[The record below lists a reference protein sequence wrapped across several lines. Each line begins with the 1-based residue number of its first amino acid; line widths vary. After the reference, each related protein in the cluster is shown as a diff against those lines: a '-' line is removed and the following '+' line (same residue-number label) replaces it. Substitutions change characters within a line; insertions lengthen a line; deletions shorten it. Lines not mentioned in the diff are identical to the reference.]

1 MSVASVEEPVPPPP
15 EGIRRFFPRHWRLPA
30 RLLSLM
36 LLIALLPLMALSLLF
51 FREGARVVEGGQLRN
66 METIATGLARQVDQ
80 LLSDVAGATSIP
92 ADSAAWFLARLP
104 ADGTDLVETLRV
116 FYNVPEDVEA
126 YQDARARLEALGL
139 LEPLQ
144 AVQGEFE
151 EIQKA
156 YGAFESICVL
166 DTAGTCLVTTDPK
179 LVGRS
184 YATSRFYQVAV
195 EGQDFISDIEPELE
209 TGRFGVVLA
218 RPIVAEDGQV
228 LGVLIARLDATPIWR
243 ILEGVSLE
251 PGSYAILVNQDG
263 VIIGH
268 SQRGNIY
275 QSLGPLP
282 PAVQEE
288 IRQTRRFGVTAMED
302 WGLPQVAEA
311 LTTAKGPG
319 HIRYQR
325 EDQVEFMGFAPL
337 QQHSWAV
344 GVVKPQAQLLAPLGA
359 LANRALLIAIIVG
372 LVASGLA
379 LQFSRTITR
388 PILRLTEVA
397 TAIAGGDLRRKVPI
411 EREDEI
417 GLLGRAFNRMAAQ
430 LRELIGGL
438 EATVAERTRALQ
450 EANYHL
456 QKRAIYLE
464 ASAEVAR
471 AITSILDVNQML
483 QRTVDLIQE
492 RFGFYHVSI
501 FLVDEAEEWAVVRAS
516 TGEVGRIMMEKP
528 HKLRVG
534 GRSMVGWTA
543 AHRQPRIALD
553 VGADAV
559 HFDNP
564 LLPHTRSE
572 MTLPLMVRGRLLG
585 VLDVQSTEEA
595 AFDEDDVR
603 VLQSLADQIAIA
615 LENARRVSDEA
626 ALLEAT
632 SPLYRASRRLTEAV
646 SVEQVAEAFVASVAD
661 TDADGCLVGLLEPP
675 DGGEPQ
681 EVHFAGVW
689 GRDGSIPFPAGSR
702 FPLTASPLPLD
713 FLMERRVVSEIVE
726 APLLSPEQIAYLQ
739 RGGVQALVNIPLRAG
754 NRIIGFTAVYRRRT
768 GPFSEA

>member
-1 MSVASVEEPVPPPP
+1 
-15 EGIRRFFPRHWRLPA
+15 
-30 RLLSLM
+30 
-36 LLIALLPLMALSLLF
+36 
-51 FREGARVVEGGQLRN
+51 
-66 METIATGLARQVDQ
+66 
-80 LLSDVAGATSIP
+80 
-92 ADSAAWFLARLP
+92 
-104 ADGTDLVETLRV
+104 
-116 FYNVPEDVEA
+116 
-126 YQDARARLEALGL
+126 
-139 LEPLQ
+139 
-144 AVQGEFE
+144 
-151 EIQKA
+151 
-156 YGAFESICVL
+156 
-166 DTAGTCLVTTDPK
+166 
-179 LVGRS
+179 
-184 YATSRFYQVAV
+184 
-195 EGQDFISDIEPELE
+195 
-209 TGRFGVVLA
+209 
-218 RPIVAEDGQV
+218 
-228 LGVLIARLDATPIWR
+228 
-243 ILEGVSLE
+243 
-251 PGSYAILVNQDG
+251 
-263 VIIGH
+263 
-268 SQRGNIY
+268 
-275 QSLGPLP
+275 
-282 PAVQEE
+282 
-288 IRQTRRFGVTAMED
+288 
-302 WGLPQVAEA
+302 
-311 LTTAKGPG
+311 
-319 HIRYQR
+319 
-325 EDQVEFMGFAPL
+325 
-337 QQHSWAV
+337 
-344 GVVKPQAQLLAPLGA
+344 
-359 LANRALLIAIIVG
+359 LIAIIVG

-397 TAIAGGDLRRKVPI
+397 TAIASGDLRREVPI

-471 AITSILDVNQML
+471 AITSILDVDQML

-572 MTLPLMVRGRLLG
+572 MTLPLMMRGRLLG

-603 VLQSLADQIAIA
+603 VLHSLADQIAIA

-646 SVEQVAEAFVASVAD
+646 SADQVAEAFIASVVA
-661 TDADGCLVGLLEPP
+661 TEADGCLVGLLEPP
-675 DGGEPQ
+675 DSEEPDA
-681 EVHFAGVW
+681 VHFIGSW
-689 GRDGSIPFPAGSR
+689 GRDGVAPVPAGSR
-702 FPLTASPLPLD
+702 FPLSASPISVA
-713 FLMERRVVSEIVE
+713 FLLERQVLSEIVE
-726 APLLSPEQIAYLQ
+726 ATSLSPDQIAYLQ
-739 RGGVQALVNIPLRAG
+739 RVGVQALINIPLQGGKRK
-754 NRIIGFTAVYRRRT
+754 IGFVTIFRKRS
-768 GPFSEA
+768 GSFSEATLRLYEALSGQVAVALERVWLLEIARRQAEEEAALRALGDRLARAVDMEVLLQSAAEGLEQALRAGGVYIELGPAPLDADLPGNGRGGDKRPS